1 MKKSIANLLCAAMF
15 LGGTTFLSA
24 CGDEITEIKVLT
36 PPDKTVYLAGEY
48 FDKSGMEVVAVRKN
62 GTTEEIFDY
71 TIEEEGSP
79 LDLKT
84 WNIHISYGDLKTQTS
99 IDMIHRGNAEE
110 YSLSKT
116 EVLGQTALTG
126 KTFYWLGSS
135 VTFGA
140 SSMQEGMGE
149 FIAKRN
155 GGVCVKEAV
164 SGTPLANVRK
174 NSYVERIV
182 NLPAASPDAFI
193 CQLST
198 NDTALNDFGSIS
210 KSTSIGDFNTETT
223 FGAIEYIIAYA
234 RQKWDCPILFYTNS
248 YYENAKYPTLVEN
261 LHKIAEKWDIAVLD
275 LYTDTAFNDI
285 SDELYDLYMYD
296 SIHPTR
302 AGYREWW
309 VPAFESSLAKLLK

>member
-1 MKKSIANLLCAAMF
+1 MKKSIANLLCAAVL

-36 PPDKTVYLAGEY
+36 PPDKTVYLAGEN
-48 FDKSGMEVVAVRKN
+48 FDKSGMQVVAVRKN

-182 NLPAASPDAFI
+182 NLPAASPVSKIRLSQNSFHSV
-193 CQLST
+193 LST
-198 NDTALNDFGSIS
+198 KSLAVGTAPESINLLPHD
-210 KSTSIGDFNTETT
+210 SIGKR
-223 FGAIEYIIAYA
+223 ASVPSILKSSPLHRA
-234 RQKWDCPILFYTNS
+234 RMVILSFLILQLPN
-248 YYENAKYPTLVEN
+248 
-261 LHKIAEKWDIAVLD
+261 
-275 LYTDTAFNDI
+275 
-285 SDELYDLYMYD
+285 
-296 SIHPTR
+296 
-302 AGYREWW
+302 
-309 VPAFESSLAKLLK
+309 